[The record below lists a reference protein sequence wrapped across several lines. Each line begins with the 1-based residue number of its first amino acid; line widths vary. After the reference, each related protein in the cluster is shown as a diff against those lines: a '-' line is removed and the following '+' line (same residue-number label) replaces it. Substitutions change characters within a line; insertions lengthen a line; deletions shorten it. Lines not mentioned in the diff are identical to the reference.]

1 MKSFNQSLKPRQSK
15 WNVTNLNTNELF
27 RWINNRLDEY
37 FSLRIQPSSK
47 ARLSRCR
54 TNLFRER
61 RIDCV
66 FDVGANQGQF
76 GQQIRNDG
84 YTGRIISFEPTTA
97 VAKLNDVISNDA
109 SWKAFNVA
117 LSDFEGLQEMF
128 LSSNDLLS
136 SSLLRPTEILNHLPV
151 DFVGKA
157 MVQVERLDSY
167 LDDLG
172 SENYLKLDVQG
183 SELRVLKG
191 AHKAIERFQVVEFES
206 AIIPLYEAEADFW
219 EICDFLKQAN
229 FDSVLMVPTHWD
241 ARGRLISLDSIFVR
255 VDQ

>member
-1 MKSFNQSLKPRQSK
+1 
-15 WNVTNLNTNELF
+15 
-27 RWINNRLDEY
+27 
-37 FSLRIQPSSK
+37 
-47 ARLSRCR
+47 
-54 TNLFRER
+54 
-61 RIDCV
+61 
-66 FDVGANQGQF
+66 
-76 GQQIRNDG
+76 
-84 YTGRIISFEPTTA
+84 
-97 VAKLNDVISNDA
+97 
-109 SWKAFNVA
+109 
-117 LSDFEGLQEMF
+117 MF

-157 MVQVERLDSY
+157 RVQVERLDSY